1 MFRIV
6 AHAALFAGALALG
19 ACGFA
24 DSRAPV
30 PEFMRMKEAEQP
42 PPEPPPDVRKL
53 VREQLDVV
61 FMATSYPREV
71 EVAPPHHEVRGLG
84 WTSCVRAQLT
94 SATGTALGDLHR
106 DDQCWK
112 GRRPSPCRG
121 RRHLRVRI
129 ISADL
134 KHDPEKCEAVFRK
147 DHAQKKNL
155 KRDDDS
161 SRSHRALGNISTA
174 RRHRVPEN
182 MQAFPGKTCSAAGTN
197 VVSHSCPAE
206 GSCDGGD

>member
-1 MFRIV
+1 MFRIF
-6 AHAALFAGALALG
+6 AHAALLASALALG

-42 PPEPPPDVRKL
+42 PPEPPPDVRKI

-94 SATGTALGDLHR
+94 SATGTALGIQTYIVTISGGKIVDR
-106 DDQCWK
+106 RRAEADDICASESYQ
-112 GRRPSPCRG
+112 P
-121 RRHLRVRI
+121 I
-129 ISADL
+129 
-134 KHDPEKCEAVFRK
+134 
-147 DHAQKKNL
+147 
-155 KRDDDS
+155 
-161 SRSHRALGNISTA
+161 
-174 RRHRVPEN
+174 
-182 MQAFPGKTCSAAGTN
+182 
-197 VVSHSCPAE
+197 
-206 GSCDGGD
+206 